1 MHFPDYF
8 PIKRNNKFGVRER
21 EALRIAANIAKL
33 PTFLAANPV
42 AEGSEQE
49 PP

>member
-1 MHFPDYF
+1 M
-8 PIKRNNKFGVRER
+8 RVRER
-21 EALRIAANIAKL
+21 EARRIAANIAKL